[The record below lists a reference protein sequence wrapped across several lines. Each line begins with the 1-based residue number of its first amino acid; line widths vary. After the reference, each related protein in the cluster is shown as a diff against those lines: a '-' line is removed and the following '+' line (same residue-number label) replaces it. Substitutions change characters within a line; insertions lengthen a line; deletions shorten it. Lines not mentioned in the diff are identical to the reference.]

1 MEWLLAL
8 LTSLSADPAH
18 IPVWKGKAD
27 AASVLAMSSLV
38 RSVAEEEG
46 AEEDVPPLDEEL
58 IEVPVEE
65 PVCVDCNQRR

>member
-8 LTSLSADPAH
+8 LTSLSADPAQ
-18 IPVWKGKAD
+18 IPVWKGKAN

-38 RSVAEEEG
+38 RSVAEEEV
-46 AEEDVPPLDEEL
+46 ALEDVAEL

-65 PVCVDCNQRR
+65 PVCVDCNKTRR

>member
-8 LTSLSADPAH
+8 LTSLSADPAQ
-18 IPVWKGKAD
+18 IPVWKGKAN

-38 RSVAEEEG
+38 RSVAEEEV
-46 AEEDVPPLDEEL
+46 ALEDVAEL

-65 PVCVDCNQRR
+65 PVCVDCNKRR

>member
-8 LTSLSADPAH
+8 LTSLSADPTQV
-18 IPVWKGKAD
+18 PVWESKAN

-38 RSVAEEEG
+38 RSVAEDEV
-46 AEEDVPPLDEEL
+46 ALEDVAPL

-65 PVCVDCNQRR
+65 PVCVDCNKRR